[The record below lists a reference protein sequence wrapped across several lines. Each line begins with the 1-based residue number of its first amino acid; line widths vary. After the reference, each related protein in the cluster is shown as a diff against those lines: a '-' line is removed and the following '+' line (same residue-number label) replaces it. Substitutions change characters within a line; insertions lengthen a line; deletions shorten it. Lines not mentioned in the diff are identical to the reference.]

1 MIVRRLVSRRAARKG
16 STAEEPKRE
25 RAARFVVVVLSAGLL
40 AGVSAWLN
48 IWPFGNV
55 QQIIAAV
62 FGSGTVQVPA
72 ASVFPSVGPVQK
84 VVDVYDAPPSRQT
97 SAPPRATSRPT
108 AQPTAEPSETAEPG
122 DN

>member
-25 RAARFVVVVLSAGLL
+25 RAARFVVIVLSAGLL

-62 FGSGTVQVPA
+62 FGSGTVQVSA
-72 ASVFPSVGPVQK
+72 VSVFPSVGPVHK
-84 VVDVYDAPPSRQT
+84 VVDVYSTPPPRTT
-97 SAPPRATSRPT
+97 SAPPRTTNPTPPTSP
-108 AQPTAEPSETAEPG
+108 QESPEPG
-122 DN
+122 DD